1 MSQRLCGGS
10 LGAKDGWLTTQD
22 EEEMN
27 RSREYTPFSAVSEH
41 PTRVPNGQ
49 RDDNFL
55 DTASRPGPGVLE
67 EGREGQK
74 YLGRGAGTLFVCE
87 DADEVSQSAND
98 NGQNLR

>member
-1 MSQRLCGGS
+1 L
-10 LGAKDGWLTTQD
+10 WLTCQ
-22 EEEMN
+22 EQGEN

-41 PTRVPNGQ
+41 AARVPNGQ

-87 DADEVSQSAND
+87 DDEVCPVD
-98 NGQNLR
+98 NNATLR